1 MGTRKTT
8 ILIAMALMLLPYLGT
23 AQDNDNF
30 QAYWIHQ
37 DPVRPAQI
45 AEYEAAA
52 KKLSEACKKYNL
64 QGADWN
70 TLATTDFNY
79 IYISPIANLAE
90 LDKNSF
96 APLVEKM
103 GKEAVGQMFNDFDK
117 YYDSHRSY
125 ILNLDKKLSYM
136 PEGMT
141 TTPEGKPYRHNTL
154 YHFVPANRAKAAEI
168 AQKFKDLYAKKG
180 AKLQYRVYRNGF
192 GTTEDYFLVAVAAE
206 SPEAYEKLRAETNT
220 LLGEEGVQLFGQLRN
235 ILTKVETVEG
245 YMRPDLSYSSK

>member
-1 MGTRKTT
+1 MV
-8 ILIAMALMLLPYLGT
+8 LAMMLLPYMVT
-23 AQDNDNF
+23 SQDDDNY
-30 QAYWIHQ
+30 QAFWIHQ
-37 DPVRPAQI
+37 DPVRPSQI
-45 AEYEAAA
+45 TEYEAAA

-79 IYISPIANLAE
+79 FYISPIANFAE

-96 APLVEKM
+96 APLSDKI
-103 GKEAVGQMFNDFDK
+103 GKEAVGKMFSDFDK

-136 PEGMT
+136 PDGMT

-168 AQKFKDLYAKKG
+168 AQKFKDLYVKKG
-180 AKLQYRVYRNGF
+180 VKLHYRVYRNGF
-192 GTTEDYFLVAVAAE
+192 GTDDDYFMVAIAAD
-206 SPEAYEKLRAETNT
+206 SPEAYEKLRAETNA
-220 LLGEEGVQLFGQLRN
+220 LLGEEGAQLFGELRN
-235 ILTKVETVEG
+235 IISKVETVEG